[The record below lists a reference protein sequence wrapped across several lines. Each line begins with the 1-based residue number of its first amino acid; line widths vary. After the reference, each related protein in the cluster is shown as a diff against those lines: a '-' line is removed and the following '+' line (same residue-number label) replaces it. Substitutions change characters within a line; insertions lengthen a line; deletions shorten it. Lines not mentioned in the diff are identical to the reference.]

1 MTDPI
6 ADMLTRIRN
15 ALSAEHEMLQLPASK
30 IKVKIAEILKEEG
43 FINEYSI
50 VGVPQQ
56 RNKSKSFQYLQLNLR
71 YDQSSNPVV
80 RGLQRVSKPSRR
92 QYVASDNIPRVRN
105 GLGIA
110 ILTTSKG
117 VMTDKKARTEGV
129 GGEVLC
135 YVW

>member
-15 ALSAEHEMLQLPASK
+15 ALSAEHDVLQLPASK

-43 FINEYSI
+43 FIQEYSL
-50 VGVPQQ
+50 VELPQE
-56 RNKSKSFQYLQLNLR
+56 RNKSKSFQYLQLSLR
-71 YDQSSNPVV
+71 YDQSSKPVV

-92 QYVASDNIPRVRN
+92 QYVGCDNIPRVRN